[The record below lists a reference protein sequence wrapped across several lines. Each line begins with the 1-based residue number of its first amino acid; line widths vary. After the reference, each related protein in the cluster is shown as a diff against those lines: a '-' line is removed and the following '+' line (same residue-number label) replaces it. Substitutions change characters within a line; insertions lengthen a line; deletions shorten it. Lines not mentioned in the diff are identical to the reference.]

1 MGRDVPSGTGIKR
14 KFDDTA
20 AACSGESPACNAKK
34 LSTGP
39 LEVGMS
45 TNLEVVEG
53 GAADAADSLGDL
65 ARHQRICLLCTL
77 PCLLAEAGYPKQQHL
92 EATCAMTSSY
102 VSSALAIEDGLPDDR
117 VLSTCSGR
125 RPAGASAA
133 QDIGEY
139 ARQPE
144 RDFLFE
150 KGTKDTA
157 CHCHVVHRPRTLQEA
172 RRQPVALSRGT
183 ERPYIRSIA
192 LRPAVFSATVSLHV
206 CGRVGAGPP
215 GARGVASGESLRR
228 EGLMVLSL
236 LPSWNAKAPPP
247 STSGCMVQLGVWERL
262 SVHDT

>member
-92 EATCAMTSSY
+92 EATCAYHELGAPSQFNGYDIIMSMLLDHMNANKGYGS
-102 VSSALAIEDGLPDDR
+102 VREAAFD
-117 VLSTCSGR
+117 LS
-125 RPAGASAA
+125 
-133 QDIGEY
+133 E
-139 ARQPE
+139 
-144 RDFLFE
+144 
-150 KGTKDTA
+150 
-157 CHCHVVHRPRTLQEA
+157 
-172 RRQPVALSRGT
+172 
-183 ERPYIRSIA
+183 
-192 LRPAVFSATVSLHV
+192 
-206 CGRVGAGPP
+206 
-215 GARGVASGESLRR
+215 
-228 EGLMVLSL
+228 
-236 LPSWNAKAPPP
+236 
-247 STSGCMVQLGVWERL
+247 
-262 SVHDT
+262 